1 MMDQR
6 CGKVAIIGQPN
17 VGKSTLLNFILGQK
31 LSITSR
37 KAQTTRNQILGIHTI
52 ENTQYIFVDT
62 PGYQQK
68 FLNEM
73 NKRMNKSVTSV
84 MHDVDLVIFMSEP
97 NELNEVEKKLLDQI
111 PKSVPIINLINKID
125 KIKNKNQI
133 LELIKLNTELDFF
146 KKIIPASIKLKDN
159 QRVILDEIREFLP
172 QQPFIFDA
180 DEITDKNERFLAA
193 EIIREKIFRLTGDEL
208 PYVIAVEIDD
218 FQTTGNLRR
227 VFASILVDKDSQ
239 KPLLIGKN
247 GEKLKK
253 ISSDS
258 RRDME
263 KLFGSKVWLEVW
275 VKVQKNWFDDARALK
290 SFGILCN
297 AF

>member
-37 KAQTTRNQILGIHTI
+37 KAQTTRNQILGIHTL

-97 NELNEVEKKLLDQI
+97 SELNEVEKKLLDQI
-111 PKSVPIINLINKID
+111 PKNVPIINLINKID

-290 SFGILCN
+290 SLGI
-297 AF
+297 

>member
-37 KAQTTRNQILGIHTI
+37 KAQTTRNQILGIHTL

-111 PKSVPIINLINKID
+111 PKNVPIINLINKID

-133 LELIKLNTELDFF
+133 LELIKLNTELNFF

-159 QRVILDEIREFLP
+159 QQVILDEIREFLP

-290 SFGILCN
+290 SLGI
-297 AF
+297 

>member
-1 MMDQR
+1 
-6 CGKVAIIGQPN
+6 
-17 VGKSTLLNFILGQK
+17 
-31 LSITSR
+31 
-37 KAQTTRNQILGIHTI
+37 
-52 ENTQYIFVDT
+52 
-62 PGYQQK
+62 
-68 FLNEM
+68 M
-73 NKRMNKSVTSV
+73 NKRMNKSVTTV

-97 NELNEVEKKLLDQI
+97 EELNEVEKKLLNQI
-111 PKSVPIINLINKID
+111 PKSVPVINLINKID

-133 LELIKLNTELDFF
+133 LELIKLNTELSFF

-159 QRVILDEIREFLP
+159 QQVILDEIREFLP

-227 VFASILVDKDSQ
+227 VFASVLVDKDSQ

-247 GEKLKK
+247 GEKLKR

-290 SFGILCN
+290 SLGI
-297 AF
+297 

>member
-73 NKRMNKSVTSV
+73 NKRMNKSVTTV

-239 KPLLIGKN
+239 KPLLIGKD

-290 SFGILCN
+290 SLGI
-297 AF
+297 

>member
-37 KAQTTRNQILGIHTI
+37 KAQTTRNQILGIHTL

-125 KIKNKNQI
+125 KVKNKNQI

-239 KPLLIGKN
+239 KPLLIGKD

-290 SFGILCN
+290 SLGI
-297 AF
+297 

>member
-1 MMDQR
+1 
-6 CGKVAIIGQPN
+6 
-17 VGKSTLLNFILGQK
+17 
-31 LSITSR
+31 
-37 KAQTTRNQILGIHTI
+37 
-52 ENTQYIFVDT
+52 
-62 PGYQQK
+62 
-68 FLNEM
+68 M
-73 NKRMNKSVTSV
+73 NKRINKSVTSV

-239 KPLLIGKN
+239 KPLLIGKD

-290 SFGILCN
+290 SLGI
-297 AF
+297 

>member
-37 KAQTTRNQILGIHTI
+37 KAQTTRNQILGIHTV

-62 PGYQQK
+62 PGYQHK

-73 NKRMNKSVTSV
+73 NKRMNKSVTTV

-97 NELNEVEKKLLDQI
+97 EELNEVEKKLLNQI

-133 LELIKLNTELDFF
+133 LELIKLNTELSFF

-159 QRVILDEIREFLP
+159 QQVILDEIREFLP

-227 VFASILVDKDSQ
+227 VFASVLVDKDSQ
-239 KPLLIGKN
+239 KPLLIGKS
-247 GEKLKK
+247 GEKLKR

-290 SFGILCN
+290 SLGI
-297 AF
+297 

>member
-97 NELNEVEKKLLDQI
+97 NELNEIEKKLLDQI
-111 PKSVPIINLINKID
+111 PKSVPIINLINKIY

-239 KPLLIGKN
+239 KPLLIGKD

-290 SFGILCN
+290 SLGI
-297 AF
+297 

>member
-37 KAQTTRNQILGIHTI
+37 KAQTTRNQILGIHTL

-275 VKVQKNWFDDARALK
+275 VKVQKKLVR
-290 SFGILCN
+290 
-297 AF
+297 

>member
-1 MMDQR
+1 M
-6 CGKVAIIGQPN
+6 
-17 VGKSTLLNFILGQK
+17 
-31 LSITSR
+31 
-37 KAQTTRNQILGIHTI
+37 
-52 ENTQYIFVDT
+52 
-62 PGYQQK
+62 
-68 FLNEM
+68 
-73 NKRMNKSVTSV
+73 
-84 MHDVDLVIFMSEP
+84 
-97 NELNEVEKKLLDQI
+97 
-111 PKSVPIINLINKID
+111 
-125 KIKNKNQI
+125 
-133 LELIKLNTELDFF
+133 
-146 KKIIPASIKLKDN
+146 
-159 QRVILDEIREFLP
+159 
-172 QQPFIFDA
+172 
-180 DEITDKNERFLAA
+180 AA

-247 GEKLKK
+247 GEKLKR

-290 SFGILCN
+290 SLGI
-297 AF
+297 

>member
-1 MMDQR
+1 MMDQK

-37 KAQTTRNQILGIHTI
+37 KAQTTRNQILGIHT
-52 ENTQYIFVDT
+52 EKNTQYIFVDT

-73 NKRMNKSVTSV
+73 NKRMNKSVTTV
-84 MHDVDLVIFMSEP
+84 MHVVDLVIFMSEP
-97 NELNEVEKKLLDQI
+97 QELNEVEKKLLNQI
-111 PKSVPIINLINKID
+111 PSNVPIINLINKID
-125 KIKNKNQI
+125 KIKNKNQV
-133 LELIKLNTELDFF
+133 LELIKLNTELNFF

-159 QRVILDEIREFLP
+159 QKVILEEIREFLP

-247 GEKLKK
+247 GEKLKR

-263 KLFGSKVWLEVW
+263 KLFGSKVWLEVG

-290 SFGILCN
+290 SLGI
-297 AF
+297 